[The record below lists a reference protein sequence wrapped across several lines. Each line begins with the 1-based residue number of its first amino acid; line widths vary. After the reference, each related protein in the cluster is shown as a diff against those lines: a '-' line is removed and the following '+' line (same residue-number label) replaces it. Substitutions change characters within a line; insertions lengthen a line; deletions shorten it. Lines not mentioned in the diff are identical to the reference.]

1 VIKVW
6 LLYLLVSMPHMPTVK
21 TQSFLHATE
30 EKCMTALAEYLS
42 IYESKPLE
50 YKEKLKTTGYCLP
63 FDAFPIK
70 GMNYDKLLFGA

>member
-1 VIKVW
+1 
-6 LLYLLVSMPHMPTVK
+6 
-21 TQSFLHATE
+21 
-30 EKCMTALAEYLS
+30 MTALAEYLS